1 MMMIRLHR
9 GAAAALVAAA
19 LLVGFASPAP
29 AQTKGTAKQQAKDQ
43 AEARKQAQKAAKV
56 FREIMSVP
64 DKAIPREL
72 LQNAEA
78 VAVFPDVIKAGVLL
92 VGGRGGKGVISRR
105 IPGGWSAP
113 AFFKIGGGSFGP
125 QIGASSTDFVLLF
138 MNDGAVKGLLEDK
151 FEMGGEVS
159 VAAGSVGRAAAATT
173 NTTLDAGI
181 LTYSRSKGLFAGA
194 ELKGSV
200 INPDND
206 LNEVIYGRTAN
217 EILVGVEIKRPIPSA
232 VRALTLQLSNFSRK

>member
-9 GAAAALVAAA
+9 GFAAAALVAAA
-19 LLVGFASPAP
+19 LVVSFASTAP
-29 AQTKGTAKQQAKDQ
+29 AQTKRAAKDQ
-43 AEARKQAQKAAKV
+43 AEARKQAEKAAKV

-173 NTTLDAGI
+173 NATLDAGI

-206 LNEVIYGRTAN
+206 LNEAIYGRTAN

>member
-1 MMMIRLHR
+1 MFIRLHKGLA
-9 GAAAALVAAA
+9 GALAVA
-19 LLVGFASPAP
+19 LLVASAAP
-29 AQTKGTAKQQAKDQ
+29 VADARQKNLAKQQ
-43 AEARKQAQKAAKV
+43 AEARKQAEKAAKV
-56 FREIMSVP
+56 FRQIMSVP

-78 VAVFPDVIKAGVLL
+78 VAIFPDVIKAGVLL

-159 VAAGSVGRAAAATT
+159 VAAGTVGRAAAATT
-173 NTTLDAGI
+173 NATLDAGI

-200 INPDND
+200 VNPDND
-206 LNEVIYGRTAN
+206 LNEAIYGRSAR
-217 EILVGVEIKRPIPSA
+217 EILVGVEIKRPIPSS

>member
-1 MMMIRLHR
+1 MFIQLHKGVV
-9 GAAAALVAAA
+9 GALAVA
-19 LLVGFASPAP
+19 LLLVSSSVAP
-29 AQTKGTAKQQAKDQ
+29 ARQKGTAKQQA
-43 AEARKQAQKAAKV
+43 EARKQAEKAAKV

-78 VAVFPDVIKAGVLL
+78 VAVFPDVFKAGVLL

-159 VAAGSVGRAAAATT
+159 VAAGTVGRAAAATT
-173 NTTLDAGI
+173 NATLDAGI

-206 LNEVIYGRTAN
+206 LNEAIYGRSAR
-217 EILVGVEIKRPIPSA
+217 EILVGVEIKRPIPSS
-232 VRALTLQLSNFSRK
+232 VRALTLQLANFSRK

>member
-1 MMMIRLHR
+1 MRLKSYDRLIRCALALALLSCVPA
-9 GAAAALVAAA
+9 GAAAQKTKASEAA
-19 LLVGFASPAP
+19 
-29 AQTKGTAKQQAKDQ
+29 KEQ
-43 AEARKQAQKAAKV
+43 AEARKQAEKAAKV

-92 VGGRGGKGVISRR
+92 VGGRGGRGIISRR

-138 MNDGAVKGLLEDK
+138 MNEAGVKGLLDDK
-151 FEMGGEVS
+151 VELGGEVS
-159 VAAGSVGRAAAATT
+159 VAAGPFGRSTGAST
-173 NTTLDAGI
+173 NATLDAGI
-181 LTYSRSKGLFAGA
+181 LTYSRSKGVFAGA
-194 ELKGSV
+194 ELKGVV
-200 INPDND
+200 IDPDNKR
-206 LNEVIYGRTAN
+206 NEAVYGLTAR
-217 EILVGVEIKRPIPSA
+217 ELLTGIEIKRPIPSA
-232 VRALTLQLSNFSRK
+232 VRSLTLQLARYSRK

>member
-1 MMMIRLHR
+1 MNSRLGR
-9 GAAAALVAAA
+9 GLTGAAAALA
-19 LLVGFASPAP
+19 LLVALAPPAP
-29 AQTKGTAKQQAKDQ
+29 AQKVSAKDAAKEQ
-43 AEARKQAQKAAKV
+43 ADARKDAQKAAKV
-56 FREIMSVP
+56 FREIMGAP

-78 VAVFPDVIKAGVLL
+78 VAVFPDVFKAGVLL
-92 VGGRGGKGVISRR
+92 VGGRGGRGVISRR

-151 FEMGGEVS
+151 FEMGGEVN
-159 VAAGSVGRAAAATT
+159 VAAGTVGRAAGAST
-173 NTTLDAGI
+173 NATLDAGI

-194 ELKGSV
+194 ELKGVV
-200 INPDND
+200 INPDNKR
-206 LNEVIYGRTAN
+206 NEAVYGREARDN
-217 EILVGVEIKRPIPSA
+217 HYGIEIKSPIPSA